1 MLSGSLIQ
9 YSVKEVGENGGRIAG
24 KDGAEYSVTYAG
36 MNVKNSYSTTKVTV
50 SGSKTWAD
58 ADDQDGKR
66 PESIKV
72 SLYANG
78 EFVEA
83 KEVKAVDDWT
93 WTFENL
99 LKYKEGKVGQEIVY
113 TVEEDPVLGYV
124 TTVDGMNITNT
135 ITKVSVSKVDI
146 TDARELEGAHIQILD
161 KDGNVVEEWDS
172 TKEAHEVTGLKTGE
186 TYTLR
191 ETVAPDG
198 YAVTTDTTF
207 ALKADG
213 TIDSEKTDTTTKDG
227 VLLVEDAKSIEVSK
241 VDLGTGEELSGAH
254 IQVVDKEGNV
264 IDEWDSEAGVKH
276 VVKNVKVGE
285 TYTLRET
292 VAPDGYT
299 VTTDT
304 SFSIDKTGKVTGSV
318 TVNKEGVVLVEDTKT
333 SVKISKVDITDAR
346 ELEGAHIQILDKDGN
361 VVEEWDS
368 TKEAH
373 EVTGLKTGETYT
385 LRETVAPD
393 GYAVTTDTTFALKAD
408 GTIDS
413 EKTDTTTKDGVLLVE
428 DAKSIEVSKV
438 DLGTG
443 EELSGA
449 HIQVVDKE
457 GNVIDEWDSEAG
469 VKHVVKNVKVGETY
483 TLRETV
489 APDGYTVTTDT
500 SFSIDKTGKV
510 TGSVTTNKDGVVL
523 VQDGKTSVKI
533 SKVDVT
539 NQKELAGAHIQILDK
554 DGKVVAEWTSEEKA
568 HEIIGLKAGET
579 YTLRETVAP
588 NGYGITSDTVFVL
601 DKDGNIDKTKT
612 STKVNENGVLLV
624 EDSQT
629 EVTLSKKDAATDQEL
644 AGAHLILKD
653 ADGKI
658 LEDWITDGTPKTLKG
673 KLIAGNTYVLTEIS
687 APAGYAVAADV
698 KFTVDENGKPQ
709 TVVMKDKKAEGKAE
723 LTVQKIVKQ
732 NNKLN
737 PLEDYTFYTALFAD
751 KELTQRVS
759 GVQALRVQKSYSAET
774 VFKNLDYG
782 TYYVAETDE
791 FGEAITSGMFI
802 ESNEIV
808 NGEVELTPKNATAKS
823 KIINHVVD
831 FPDNFYKDGK
841 VEVTKKVI
849 GNGEAYPVTDTFY
862 FALFLDE
869 EMTAIADYGVKS
881 LTLNNESEG
890 KVTFDQVAYGE
901 YYLAETN
908 EEGKPVDASFKYVVS
923 VDKNHFEITEE
934 DKTASV
940 TVTNTDV
947 PSGPYDDGKITVNKY
962 VMTGKKETKVKDTF
976 YFALFTDKELTKVFS
991 DAGIQELELD
1001 NESQGSVTFENLPYG
1016 TYYLAETDEDG
1027 MPVDSD
1033 FDYTVAIDK
1042 SQVTLTADD
1051 HEAVVKVTNKKTPD
1065 TETET
1070 ESETESETT
1079 PTKKTTNTPKT
1090 GDDTNIAFYLT
1101 LMMMAALVGTGYG
1114 IRRRKK
1120 KEQK

>member
-1 MLSGSLIQ
+1 
-9 YSVKEVGENGGRIAG
+9 
-24 KDGAEYSVTYAG
+24 

-72 SLYANG
+72 SLYADS

-83 KEVKAVDDWT
+83 KEVKAADDWT

-113 TVEEDPVLGYV
+113 TVEEDPVPGYV

-146 TDARELEGAHIQILD
+146 TDAKELEGAHIQILD

-172 TKEAHEVTGLKTGE
+172 SKQAHDVTGLKTGE

-227 VLLVEDAKSIEVSK
+227 ILLVEDAKSIEVSK

-254 IQVVDKEGNV
+254 IQVVDK
-264 IDEWDSEAGVKH
+264 D
-276 VVKNVKVGE
+276 
-285 TYTLRET
+285 
-292 VAPDGYT
+292 
-299 VTTDT
+299 
-304 SFSIDKTGKVTGSV
+304 
-318 TVNKEGVVLVEDTKT
+318 
-333 SVKISKVDITDAR
+333 
-346 ELEGAHIQILDKDGN
+346 
-361 VVEEWDS
+361 
-368 TKEAH
+368 
-373 EVTGLKTGETYT
+373 
-385 LRETVAPD
+385 
-393 GYAVTTDTTFALKAD
+393 
-408 GTIDS
+408 
-413 EKTDTTTKDGVLLVE
+413 
-428 DAKSIEVSKV
+428 
-438 DLGTG
+438 
-443 EELSGA
+443 
-449 HIQVVDKE
+449 

-629 EVTLSKKDAATDQEL
+629 EVTISKKDAATDQEL

-673 KLIAGNTYVLTEIS
+673 KLIAGNTYVLTEVS

-709 TVVMKDKKAEGKAE
+709 TVVMKDKKTEGKAE

-759 GVQALRVQKSYSAET
+759 SVQALRVQKSYSAET

-791 FGEAITSGMFI
+791 FGGAITSGMFI

-849 GNGEAYPVTDTFY
+849 SNGEAYPVTDTFY

-890 KVTFDQVAYGE
+890 KVIFDKVAYGE

-1114 IRRRKK
+1114 VRRRKK